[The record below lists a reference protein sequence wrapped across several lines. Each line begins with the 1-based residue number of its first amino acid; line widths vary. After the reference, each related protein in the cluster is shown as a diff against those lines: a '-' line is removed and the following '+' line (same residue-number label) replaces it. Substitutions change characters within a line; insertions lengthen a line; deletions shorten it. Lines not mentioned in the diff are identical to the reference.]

1 MKWVNVMVYRV
12 KLFDE
17 EHELDL
23 EDAINDFL
31 DELEGE
37 VIHIHYQVAL
47 CLNGNEM
54 EYCYSAL
61 IEYLCKDE

>member
-1 MKWVNVMVYRV
+1 MYRV

-23 EDAINDFL
+23 EDTLNEFFEKFD
-31 DELEGE
+31 GK
-37 VIHIHYQVAL
+37 VIDIQYQVAL
-47 CLNGNEM
+47 AMNGNQM

-61 IEYLCKDE
+61 VFYEEHA

>member
-1 MKWVNVMVYRV
+1 MLRV

-23 EDAINDFL
+23 EDAINAFL
-31 DELEGE
+31 EELDG
-37 VIHIHYQVAL
+37 IILNIDYQVAL
-47 CLNGNEM
+47 AMNGHDM

-61 IEYLCKDE
+61 VFYQVNE